1 MEGFRHEAKEFLYQ
15 NLYLCED
22 LALGHRQAAEVVTDL
37 FAAWMAEPT
46 LLPPTYQGQIDQ
58 EGAPR
63 VIADY
68 IAGMTDHFVLETH
81 RNLRKMVVPSRS

>member
-1 MEGFRHEAKEFLYQ
+1 MIA
-15 NLYLCED
+15 
-22 LALGHRQAAEVVTDL
+22 DL
-37 FAAWMAEPT
+37 FAAWMTDPA
-46 LLPPTYQGQIDQ
+46 LLPPAYLSQVDR

-81 RNLRKMVVPSRS
+81 RNVRKMVLPSRS